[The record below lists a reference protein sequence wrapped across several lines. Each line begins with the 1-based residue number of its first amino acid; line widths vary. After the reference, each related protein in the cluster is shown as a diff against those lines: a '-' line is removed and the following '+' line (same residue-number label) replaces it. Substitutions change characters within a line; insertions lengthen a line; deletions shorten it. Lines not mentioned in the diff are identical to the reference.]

1 MMKTNDIHRKMLS
14 VSKNLLTE
22 HNLDF
27 SWYINDYHG
36 VGGYLHNG
44 KLPNLIAS
52 VYLTEKTIEMCS
64 VKMLTND
71 LQYEYACELLKEFKV
86 KIVDYWLKLWYNKEE
101 DKERNNKNETNWLII
116 TTWLQWLCRNYGSKH
131 NKRIALLCQRFI

>member
-1 MMKTNDIHRKMLS
+1 MKNNDKQRKMLS
-14 VSKNLLTE
+14 VSKKLLNK

-27 SWYINDYHG
+27 SWYINEYNG

-44 KLPNLIAS
+44 KLPNLIVR
-52 VYLTEKTIEMCS
+52 VYLTDKVIEMCS

-86 KIVDYWLKLWYNKEE
+86 KIVD
-101 DKERNNKNETNWLII
+101 D
-116 TTWLQWLCRNYGSKH
+116 
-131 NKRIALLCQRFI
+131 